1 MLSDPE
7 RKDRKMIDV
16 ADQEF
21 KLLEVVRGINY
32 GEVVATVQNSEI
44 VLIEERKRIKP

>member
-1 MLSDPE
+1 MSEPKRE
-7 RKDRKMIDV
+7 YQQTIGV
-16 ADQEF
+16 VEQEL
-21 KLLEVVRGINY
+21 KLLEVVREIHY